1 MLSESATVAPLS
13 PVPVGVCSSFDC
25 DDERGMLRNDRFC
38 FSPSGAAALAPCE
51 DLDPFLV
58 RSSVEGV
65 PREEDRGG
73 GTMALELGVE
83 LGWRPASPA
92 QLAQGSIATQLHT
105 SPIYERYNGVQE
117 RT

>member
-38 FSPSGAAALAPCE
+38 LSPSGAAALAPPCV
-51 DLDPFLV
+51 DLEPFLS
-58 RSSVEGV
+58 RSSVDGG

-73 GTMALELGVE
+73 GTMELELGVE
-83 LGWRPASPA
+83 LGCRPASPA
-92 QLAQGSIATQLHT
+92 QLAGCSD
-105 SPIYERYNGVQE
+105 
-117 RT
+117 